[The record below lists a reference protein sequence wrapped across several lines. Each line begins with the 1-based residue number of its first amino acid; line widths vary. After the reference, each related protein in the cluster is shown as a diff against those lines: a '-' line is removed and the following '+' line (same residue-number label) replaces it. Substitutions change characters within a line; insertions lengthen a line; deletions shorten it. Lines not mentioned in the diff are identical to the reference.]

1 MNCNNY
7 EDKIIS
13 YIENELTDEET
24 AQFKSELD
32 SNPDLKEQ
40 YDEIRNILISLNK
53 MPKVEA
59 SSDFMVKLN
68 FKIDNHKSLLTDKI
82 GLFFNKIINYDYF
95 PQVSVGF
102 ASLVCLFIVT
112 YFWNPNNNSGSQIM
126 LSNSSSVVD
135 SMDHEIANL
144 DSLDNQDAL
153 IILDK

>member
-13 YIENELTDEET
+13 YIENELTDEER

-32 SNPDLKEQ
+32 SNPDLREQ
-40 YDEIRNILISLNK
+40 YDEMRNILISLNK
-53 MPKVEA
+53 MPKAEA

-68 FKIDNHKSLLTDKI
+68 LKIDNHESPLTDKI
-82 GLFFNKIINYDYF
+82 GLFFNKIINHDYF

-112 YFWNPNNNSGSQIM
+112 YFWSPNNNSGSQIM

-135 SMDHEIANL
+135 SIDHEIANL
-144 DSLDNQDAL
+144 DSLDDQNAL